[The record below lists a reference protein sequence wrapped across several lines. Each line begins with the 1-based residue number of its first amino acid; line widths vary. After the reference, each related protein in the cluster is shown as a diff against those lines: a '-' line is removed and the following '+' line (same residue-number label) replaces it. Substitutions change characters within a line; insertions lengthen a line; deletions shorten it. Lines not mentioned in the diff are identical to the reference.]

1 MSHSA
6 HVNAITTPSIR
17 GHHHRLLGFALIL
30 ALLAGCANTGANYRP
45 IVDTKGV
52 TDSSKYEADLRECQA
67 FATQTTGA
75 GERAVAGAL
84 AGAALGALLAA
95 AAGSRYS
102 RNQHAGV
109 GAVAG
114 AAAGAGQGETDQRTI
129 IRRCM
134 DGRGYNVLM

>member
-1 MSHSA
+1 MSIFFVSSA
-6 HVNAITTPSIR
+6 TVPS
-17 GHHHRLLGFALIL
+17 HRKTGRLVSVMVVL
-30 ALLAGCANTGANYRP
+30 ATLVGCANTGANYRP

-52 TDSSKYEADLRECQA
+52 VDMSKYEVDLRECQQ

-75 GERAVAGAL
+75 GERAMAGAI

-114 AAAGAGQGETDQRTI
+114 AAAGAGQGENDQRTI

-134 DGRGYNVLM
+134 AGRGYNVLM

>member
-1 MSHSA
+1 MSSFSA
-6 HVNAITTPSIR
+6 LSFPSPKYGLANRAMGLLLLSAI
-17 GHHHRLLGFALIL
+17 LV
-30 ALLAGCANTGANYRP
+30 GCANTGANYRP

-52 TDSSKYEADLRECQA
+52 VDMSRYESDLHECQQ

-75 GERAVAGAL
+75 GERAAAGAL
-84 AGAALGALLAA
+84 AGAVLGALLAA

-134 DGRGYNVLM
+134 AGRGYNVLM

>member
-1 MSHSA
+1 MSDSHAFSFS
-6 HVNAITTPSIR
+6 TPKY
-17 GHHHRLLGFALIL
+17 RLINRSVGVAVLLSV
-30 ALLAGCANTGANYRP
+30 LAGCANTGANYRP
-45 IVDTKGV
+45 IVDTKGIGDM
-52 TDSSKYEADLRECQA
+52 TRYESDLRECQL
-67 FATQTTGA
+67 FATQTAGA
-75 GERAVAGAL
+75 GEGAMAGAL

-134 DGRGYNVLM
+134 AGRGYNVLM

>member
-1 MSHSA
+1 MSVFHPFCFSSLS
-6 HVNAITTPSIR
+6 N
-17 GHHHRLLGFALIL
+17 RLANRTVGFTV
-30 ALLAGCANTGANYRP
+30 LLAFLTGCANTGASYRP

-52 TDSSKYEADLRECQA
+52 ADMSRYESDLRECQQ
-67 FATQTTGA
+67 FATQTSGA
-75 GERAVAGAL
+75 GESAAAGAL

-134 DGRGYNVLM
+134 AGRGYNVLM